1 MTNSNNEPSRLDRI
15 EMSIEALIGVMTDF
29 QQQMSNF
36 REDIHADLSGI
47 STAIR
52 VLAEEGQRDREDI
65 RTMQAEIRGLQ
76 SENRRILDYLL
87 NQQGEQGQDS

>member
-15 EMSIEALIGVMTDF
+15 EMSIEALIGAMESFRSDIHEDLSA
-29 QQQMSNF
+29 MSN
-36 REDIHADLSGI
+36 
-47 STAIR
+47 AIR
-52 VLAEEGQRDREDI
+52 ILAEEGQRDRENI